1 MRRLKTPPFSLPV
14 MCKEETPY
22 RKEAKLVKHKIVIN
36 VTGENGEKK
45 QVLRGAVMRLPQRFI
60 RWLFGDYSQ
69 VYLLDPGKSVQ
80 SVDVK
85 EV

>member
-1 MRRLKTPPFSLPV
+1 M
-14 MCKEETPY
+14 
-22 RKEAKLVKHKIVIN
+22 KHKIVIN

-69 VYLLDPGKSVQ
+69 RVFSQLMSKKFKEENSEKRNHERSHQRLGKLNS
-80 SVDVK
+80 SS
-85 EV
+85 

>member
-1 MRRLKTPPFSLPV
+1 

>member
-1 MRRLKTPPFSLPV
+1 MKTRKTNIKERNIYTYERLLSNKNGGYE
-14 MCKEETPY
+14 KEVIV
-22 RKEAKLVKHKIVIN
+22 VKP
-36 VTGENGEKK
+36 GENGEKK

-60 RWLFGDYSQ
+60 HWLFGDCSQ

-85 EV
+85 EI

>member
-1 MRRLKTPPFSLPV
+1 MKTRKTNSNDQATYKYTSCV
-14 MCKEETPY
+14 RNEDGSYSEETIEIKP
-22 RKEAKLVKHKIVIN
+22 
-36 VTGENGEKK
+36 GENGEKK